1 MAVGIVLRHRIN
13 HPNAPTPGANG
24 WRSSPTRSS
33 VAASARST
41 ARTIYMSTAT
51 DPYQQGIE
59 ARTKLT
65 RGLLQ
70 VLADRH
76 APKLVVQT
84 RGPLVTRDID
94 LFHRIEEQ
102 GGRVRVNMTVTTDDE
117 AVRRIFEPTC
127 PSNDRR
133 IEAVAEL
140 HAAGVDTCITM
151 TPLLWVDDPGSFADT
166 LLATGC
172 QRFVAQPFHFAEGA
186 FVARTGEG
194 ALDLMAERLGC
205 TRSDVRARHLS
216 HYRAVTASLRETL
229 PDLGEGERGFAPPF

>member
-13 HPNAPTPGANG
+13 HPNAPAPGANG
-24 WRSSPTRSS
+24 WRSSPTRSTCSS

-84 RGPLVTRDID
+84 RGP
-94 LFHRIEEQ
+94 
-102 GGRVRVNMTVTTDDE
+102 
-117 AVRRIFEPTC
+117 
-127 PSNDRR
+127 S
-133 IEAVAEL
+133 
-140 HAAGVDTCITM
+140 
-151 TPLLWVDDPGSFADT
+151 
-166 LLATGC
+166 
-172 QRFVAQPFHFAEGA
+172 
-186 FVARTGEG
+186 
-194 ALDLMAERLGC
+194 
-205 TRSDVRARHLS
+205 
-216 HYRAVTASLRETL
+216 
-229 PDLGEGERGFAPPF
+229 